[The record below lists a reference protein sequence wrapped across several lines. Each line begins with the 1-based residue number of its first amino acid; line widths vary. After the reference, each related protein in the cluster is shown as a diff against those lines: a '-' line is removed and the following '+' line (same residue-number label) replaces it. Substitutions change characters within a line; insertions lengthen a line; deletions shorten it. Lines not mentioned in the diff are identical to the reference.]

1 MSRYC
6 RQVCRQKMIHNYNFF
21 QALVLKQLV
30 ETKGFRFGLVGTHT
44 SRTIMLT
51 ELNAVLDAVPSES
64 SRSDYASAII
74 ESNCLAKATT
84 STRRLTNQRLG
95 ELYGLDRSVALFR
108 VLRRLW
114 MLDEPGRPLL
124 ALLAAL
130 ARDPLLRATAD
141 PIVTMPENSEF
152 QRGAMRTAV
161 LNATGDRLN
170 ESTLDKVIRNAASS
184 WTQSGHLA
192 GRTFK
197 FRRRVHSTPA
207 TVAFALYLAYA
218 AGFRG
223 EELLSSGWLRVLD
236 CTATS
241 PQGLAM
247 EAKRM
252 GLLDLRI
259 GGDVVEINPERL
271 DPNWQGRS

>member
-1 MSRYC
+1 
-6 RQVCRQKMIHNYNFF
+6 
-21 QALVLKQLV
+21 
-30 ETKGFRFGLVGTHT
+30 
-44 SRTIMLT
+44 MLA
-51 ELNAVLDAVPSES
+51 ELSAVLDAVPSES

-74 ESNCLAKATT
+74 DFNCLGKATT

-95 ELYGLDRSVALFR
+95 ELYGLHRAVPLFR

-114 MLDEPGRPLL
+114 TLDEPGRPRL
-124 ALLAAL
+124 AVLAAL
-130 ARDPLLRATAD
+130 ARDPLLRATVE
-141 PIVTMPENSEF
+141 PIVTTPENSEF
-152 QRGAMRTAV
+152 QRGAMRSALLKAV
-161 LNATGDRLN
+161 GDRLN

-184 WTQSGHLA
+184 WTQSGHLE

-197 FRRRVHSTPA
+197 FRRRVRPTPA

-218 AGFRG
+218 TGFRG

-241 PQGLAM
+241 APEMAM

-271 DPNWQGRS
+271 DPNGQGRS